1 MVLAYVGILYL
12 ETQRFFCGLATTIRL
27 GGGGSPSM
35 VWDPFSRIHV
45 DTTLIHD

>member
-27 GGGGSPSM
+27 GGESQYGLGSFLQDSCGYHLN
-35 VWDPFSRIHV
+35 S
-45 DTTLIHD
+45 

>member
-12 ETQRFFCGLATTIRL
+12 ETQRFFCGLATTIRM
-27 GGGGSPSM
+27 GGSPNM